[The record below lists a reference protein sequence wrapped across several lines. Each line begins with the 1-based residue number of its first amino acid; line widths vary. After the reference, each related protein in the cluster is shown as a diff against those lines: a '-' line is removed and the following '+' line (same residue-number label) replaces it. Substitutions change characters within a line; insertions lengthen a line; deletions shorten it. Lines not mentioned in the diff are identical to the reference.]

1 MTLKILVTTFSLCLA
16 QAAYCGVDLN
26 ACVTDAAELTTALAQ
41 AISNGVST
49 DTIKIHTG
57 TYKAAANPFGAAGA
71 FPGGDSITIEGG
83 WFGTMA
89 VPCQT
94 QSTDPSLTVID
105 GEGVRGGLQLWHQAG
120 TGSITVRNLSFQNGH
135 REYDPMTFSND
146 RGGGLYIFGSA
157 GGKADVLVE
166 RCIFRNNYAS
176 FLGGGLVASSDG
188 GTVTVRNNL
197 FVGNTA
203 PEGAAMQVFGNNSLS
218 YVSNNTVTG
227 SISSKAGASNAAFTI
242 SGSNTVTLTNN
253 ILWNNTSGT
262 QTDLYGP
269 QLLLISNDIQKIS
282 QTPAAG
288 SSGNISVDP
297 RFLGANDFRLVSSSP
312 LINIGVNVPLGGLSS
327 LDLDGLARVQLATV
341 DLGAYEF
348 SFLFLDGFE

>member
-1 MTLKILVTTFSLCLA
+1 MTLKILLTTFSLCLA
-16 QAAYCGVDLN
+16 QSAYCGVDLN
-26 ACVTDAAELTTALAQ
+26 TCVGDAAELTTALAQ
-41 AISNGVST
+41 AVSNGAST
-49 DTIKIHTG
+49 DTIKIRTG
-57 TYKAAANPFGAAGA
+57 TYKSITNAFGASGSY
-71 FPGGDSITIEGG
+71 PSGDSITIEGG
-83 WFGTMA
+83 WTGSIE

-105 GEGVRGGLQLWHQAG
+105 GEGLRGGMYLSHQAG
-120 TGSITVRNLSFQNGH
+120 AGSITVRNLSFQNGH
-135 REYDPMTFSND
+135 REYDPITFSND
-146 RGGGLYIFGSA
+146 RGGGLYIVGPT
-157 GGKADVLVE
+157 GNTADVLVE

-188 GTVTVRNNL
+188 GTITVRNNL

-203 PEGAAMQVFGNNSLS
+203 PEGAAMQVFGNNDLS

-227 SISSKAGASNAAFTI
+227 NVSPQAGVTAAALRI

-253 ILWNNTSGT
+253 IFWNNTSGT
-262 QTDLYGP
+262 QTDLSGP
-269 QLLLISNDIQKIS
+269 DLLLISNDIQKIS
-282 QTPAAG
+282 GAPGAG
-288 SSGNISVDP
+288 SSGNLSVDP

-327 LDLDGLARVQLATV
+327 LDLDGLARVQSATV